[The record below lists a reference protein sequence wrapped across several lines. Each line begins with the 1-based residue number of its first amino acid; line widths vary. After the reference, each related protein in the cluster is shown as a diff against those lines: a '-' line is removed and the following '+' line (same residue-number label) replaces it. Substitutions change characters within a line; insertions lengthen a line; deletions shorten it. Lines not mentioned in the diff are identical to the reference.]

1 MKIYLS
7 NVATDQ
13 DGALW
18 INDIRTLDSIV
29 NDAEA
34 TSIVVDNF
42 LSQFQFKD
50 MGAIIDKIISKLRIN
65 GSIVFY
71 QLDMDIL
78 SHQHSRRAVDI
89 GQYNDIVFGELSIS
103 SVFNIESLCDLI
115 SASGL
120 SIETKEVNYETFQ
133 SIVTARRE

>member
-1 MKIYLS
+1 MQIYLS
-7 NVATDQ
+7 NAAPDQ
-13 DGALW
+13 DGVLW

-34 TSIVVDNF
+34 TNIVVDNF

-65 GSIVFY
+65 GSIAFY

-89 GQYNDIVFGELSIS
+89 GQYNDIVFGESSIS

-115 SASGL
+115 NASGL